1 MRIVHYIIAVLLFAG
16 LPLTSQ
22 AAGGTISV
30 RGISF
35 SASPEKGPTD
45 PRLAPYEAN
54 LRANLRFESF
64 RYLGESAATVTPG
77 GKASLGLPS
86 GGRVELSADKS
97 GNVMA
102 QWRGRAV
109 PVAPGN
115 PAVFLDR
122 GGGIIVL
129 VQ

>member
-1 MRIVHYIIAVLLFAG
+1 MKIIHHIVAILLFAA
-16 LPLTSQ
+16 LPLASH
-22 AAGGTISV
+22 AADGAISV

-35 SASPEKGPTD
+35 SASQEKGPTD

-64 RYLGESAATVTPG
+64 RYVGESSASVSPG

-86 GGRVELSADKS
+86 GGRVEVSADKT
-97 GNVMA
+97 GNVTA

-109 PVAPGN
+109 PVAPGT

>member
-1 MRIVHYIIAVLLFAG
+1 MRIVHHFVAILFFIG
-16 LPLTSQ
+16 LPLAAQ
-22 AAGGTISV
+22 AAGGTVSV

-35 SASPEKGPTD
+35 SASQEKGPTD

-64 RYLGESAATVTPG
+64 HYVGESSTSVSPG
-77 GKASLGLPS
+77 GRASLALPS
-86 GGRVELSADKS
+86 GGRVDLTADKS
-97 GNVMA
+97 GSVTA

-109 PVAPGN
+109 PVAPGT